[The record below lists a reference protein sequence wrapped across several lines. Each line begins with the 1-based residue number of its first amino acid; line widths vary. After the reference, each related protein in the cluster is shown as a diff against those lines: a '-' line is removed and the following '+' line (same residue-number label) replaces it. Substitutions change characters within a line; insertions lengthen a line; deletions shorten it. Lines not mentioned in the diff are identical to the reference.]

1 MSFLTLKN
9 IQKHIKQQKILKN
22 ISVNIKKGEFLIL
35 LGSSGCGKTTLLRI
49 LSGLEEK
56 FTGNIYYKNRD
67 ITKVQCNKRGFGIV
81 FQNYCL
87 FPNMTVEQNVSY
99 GLKNQ
104 KYSKNT
110 INEKVSEIL
119 NIVEMKEYKNKYPH
133 ELSGGQQQRVALA
146 RTLVLSPQV
155 LLLDEPLSAL
165 DYKVRVNLR
174 KQIKEIHKCLN
185 ITTIMVTHDKE
196 EALAMADRI
205 AIMDKGEI
213 IQIDSPEKI
222 YMNPINE
229 YVANFMGEFNF
240 INEVNDNFSFI
251 RPQDV
256 KYSFEKRENYNEAII
271 KSIEFRGEF
280 YRVNAETEYESIK
293 LNINF
298 SDREKLT
305 DKIYIK
311 CYNNKNI

>member
-1 MSFLTLKN
+1 MSFLTLQN
-9 IQKHIKQQKILKN
+9 IQKYIKQQKILKN

-56 FTGNIYYKNRD
+56 FTGNIYYENRD
-67 ITKVQCNKRGFGIV
+67 ITKVQCSKRGFGIV

-229 YVANFMGEFNF
+229 YVANFMGEINF
-240 INEVNDNFSFI
+240 INEVNENFSFI

-256 KYSFEKRENYNEAII
+256 EYSFGKKENYKEAII

-293 LNINF
+293 LN
-298 SDREKLT
+298 
-305 DKIYIK
+305 
-311 CYNNKNI
+311 